1 MSSLMEKLYNISF
14 GLIFFT
20 QFLFGWAIFFILNY
34 GVTALDFNVLF
45 SYALLIISFI
55 FMKKSLNI
63 AINYSN
69 VLFFVFNI
77 LILFTLINPFINGD
91 TAEITQNIKSTLH
104 YYYIVFFILLLYS
117 ELLKPKTYT
126 YVIKGLIWV
135 LFIFDLYG
143 IYQLFARAL
152 GLPFGWLEYSNTS
165 IMSRLEIVGNI
176 QQTTIGFGSFYRV
189 NSIFVEP
196 SVLASFNI
204 FLFIFLVIP
213 WIQHRTSFIKSNF
226 LLVVMVST
234 CLVTLFLTYSMTGLA
249 SLFGVLFLVFFIE
262 YFEQYKFIFRVIVIG
277 IVVIILSNLM
287 MIELFGIDLL
297 KLFTIRVENIF
308 TLGSDE
314 MGGESFTTRLNNT
327 LSTIAVWANHPLF
340 GVGLGLLGY
349 QKEFVALFSDTTIF
363 SILAEC
369 GIFSF
374 IVFNALLYSLLFS
387 SIKLYKKVR
396 EMDSIPLEDKQLIGI
411 APYIALFE
419 IIRCSFTA
427 NILIYFILWMDLSFV
442 FFVLNYYSNILGT
455 KVLSIKFSRE

>member
-1 MSSLMEKLYNISF
+1 MEKLYNISF

-34 GVTALDFNVLF
+34 GVTALDFNVLL
-45 SYALLIISFI
+45 SYALLVISFL
-55 FMKKSLNI
+55 FMKKKLNI
-63 AINYSN
+63 AINYPN
-69 VLFFVFNI
+69 ILFFVFNFII
-77 LILFTLINPFINGD
+77 LLTFINPLINGD

-117 ELLKPKTYT
+117 ELLNSKTFINI
-126 YVIKGLIWV
+126 IKGLIWI
-135 LFIFDLYG
+135 LIIFDLYG

-176 QQTTIGFGSFYRV
+176 QQTTIGFGAFYRV

-213 WIQHRTSFIKSNF
+213 WIQHRSGFVKSNF
-226 LLVVMVST
+226 LLSILVSI

-249 SLFGVLFLVFFIE
+249 SLFGILLLVFFIE
-262 YFEQYKFIFRVIVIG
+262 YFEQYKFIFKVILIG
-277 IVVIILSNLM
+277 IFIILLSNIM

-327 LSTIAVWANHPLF
+327 LSTIAVWTNHPLF

-363 SILAEC
+363 SVLAEC
-369 GIFSF
+369 GIFAF
-374 IVFNALLYSLLFS
+374 VIFNALLYSLFFS
-387 SIKLYKKVR
+387 SIKLYKRIR
-396 EMDSIPLEDKQLIGI
+396 ENNSISLEEKKLIGI

-442 FFVLNYYSNILGT
+442 FFVLNYYSDIANY
-455 KVLSIKFSRE
+455 KVLTIKLKES